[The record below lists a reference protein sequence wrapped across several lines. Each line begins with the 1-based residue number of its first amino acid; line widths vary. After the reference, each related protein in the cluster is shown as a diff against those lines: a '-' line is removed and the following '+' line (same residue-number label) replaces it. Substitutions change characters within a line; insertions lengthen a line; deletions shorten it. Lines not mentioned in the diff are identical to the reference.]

1 MYFIA
6 SSFLG
11 MVAYETNG
19 EPRDRQAAGVGSSAM
34 PGWSEIEVA
43 EPQFAARA
51 RERLDAGIHK
61 TIATLRADGS
71 PRISGIETFFAEGD
85 LWVGS
90 MPRARKA
97 ADLQRDARFALHGPS
112 TDPPDWKGDVKLAG
126 GAEEIVEPDRR
137 LRIFRTRGSDP
148 PSSDSQLFRLDIAEV
163 VLTGLNDA
171 KDMLVIEHWHEG
183 RGLQRIERA

>member
-1 MYFIA
+1 MA
-6 SSFLG
+6 S
-11 MVAYETNG
+11 
-19 EPRDRQAAGVGSSAM
+19 
-34 PGWSEIEVA
+34 WSEIEAA
-43 EPQFAARA
+43 EPEFAARW

-90 MPRARKA
+90 MPGARKA
-97 ADLQRDARFALHGPS
+97 ADLRRDPRFALHGPS
-112 TDPPDWKGDVKLAG
+112 SDPPDWDGDAKLAG
-126 GAEEIVEPDRR
+126 RMEEIVAPEQR

-148 PSSDSQLFRLDIAEV
+148 PTPDSQLFRADIAEL

-171 KDMLVIEHWHEG
+171 KDMLVIEHWHEA
-183 RGLQRIERA
+183 RGLHRIERK